1 MLDPSQY
8 LWIHRRWKS
17 RPRWEREG
25 QRMPD
30 RVRAKLR
37 SLPWMDDA
45 AIATLEE
52 DSARRIRDRDRRA
65 A

>member
-1 MLDPSQY
+1 
-8 LWIHRRWKS
+8 
-17 RPRWEREG
+17 
-25 QRMPD
+25 MPD

-45 AIATLEE
+45 AIAALEE